1 MAEVQFAKSFLGAL
15 DGRPIKLS
23 ADYAE
28 DARRYPAR
36 SPVRFPRVAR
46 LMSRLTR
53 QYTLPSMKKA
63 MRKPTGSSSAK
74 TAAPGSAPAITVTV
88 KSMHRNPPLDVR
100 LASGDYTLAT
110 TSILDIRTALAEQT
124 GVPLAK
130 LKLLHNK
137 KPVSD
142 SKVLQDVA
150 ADGEATEIEL
160 GVMVSGGAATVA
172 AAQKEK
178 EDAAAV
184 AAATAATATSAS
196 EPAEPVAAAAPT
208 TTATDSKPA
217 ADTEAFW
224 TDLHGFLLQRTKDPK
239 HTDELFS
246 LFTQAYDDRM
256 L

>member
-1 MAEVQFAKSFLGAL
+1 MTEVQFAKSFLGAL

-36 SPVRFPRVAR
+36 SPQ
-46 LMSRLTR
+46 

-63 MRKPTGSSSAK
+63 MRKTTGSSTAK

-100 LASGDYTLAT
+100 LASGDYTLTT

-150 ADGEATEIEL
+150 ADGEATKEIEL

-178 EDAAAV
+178 EEAAA
-184 AAATAATATSAS
+184 AASAS
-196 EPAEPVAAAAPT
+196 APEPAEPVAAAAPST
-208 TTATDSKPA
+208 SAAESKPA
-217 ADTEAFW
+217 ADTEEFW
-224 TDLHGFLLQRTKDPK
+224 TDLRGFLLQRTKDAK
-239 HTDELFS
+239 HADELFS
-246 LFTQAYDDRM
+246 LFTRAYDDRM
-256 L
+256 I